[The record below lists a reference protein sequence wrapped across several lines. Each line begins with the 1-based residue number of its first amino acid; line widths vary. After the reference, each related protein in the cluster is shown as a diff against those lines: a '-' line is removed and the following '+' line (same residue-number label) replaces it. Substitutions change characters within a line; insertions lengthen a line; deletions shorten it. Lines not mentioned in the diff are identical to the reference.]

1 MIPTRAIGTTGLSL
15 TRVGFGSAP
24 IGDLRRAPSE
34 DAARA
39 LLQAAWD
46 SGIRYFDTAPM
57 YGVGLSERR
66 VGDFL
71 RDKPRDSYV
80 LSTKVGRMLVPDRAH
95 ALKASGG
102 DMRAMPFRYT
112 FDYTYDA
119 IMRSYEQSLQRL
131 GLESIDILYLHD
143 LGKFAQRERHEERL
157 KQALEGGGVRAL
169 EELRA
174 SGAIKAIG
182 AGVNEWPILDLLMDH
197 AKWDVFLLANRYTL
211 LDQAVLDT
219 FLPRCVREGVAIVDG
234 APLNAGILATG
245 AVSDAK
251 YDYAPAPPDI
261 LEKVRRIEAT
271 CRKHSVPMIHAA
283 LAFPLGHEAVASI
296 IPGPSTTAEFA
307 SNFSAYTTAIPQA
320 LWDDLKREGVLHP
333 DAPPPKTPILT

>member
-1 MIPTRAIGTTGLSL
+1 MIPTRTIGKTGLAL
-15 TRVGFGSAP
+15 TRIGFGSAP

-57 YGVGLSERR
+57 YGAGLSERR

-71 RDKPRDSYV
+71 RDKPRDDYV

-95 ALKASGG
+95 ALETSGG
-102 DMRAMPFRYT
+102 DMRALPFRYT
-112 FDYTYDA
+112 FDFTYDA
-119 IMRSYEQSLQRL
+119 IMRSHEQSLQRL
-131 GLESIDILYLHD
+131 GLERIDILYLHD
-143 LGKFAQRERHEERL
+143 LGKFAQRDRHDETL
-157 KQALEGGGVRAL
+157 KQALDGGGVRAL
-169 EELRA
+169 EELRS
-174 SGAIKAIG
+174 SGVVKAIG

-219 FLPRCVREGVAIVDG
+219 FLPRCVKEGVAIVDG

-245 AVSDAK
+245 AVPDAK
-251 YDYAPAPPDI
+251 FDYAPASEAI
-261 LEKVRRIEAT
+261 LEKVRRIEAV
-271 CRKHSVPMIHAA
+271 CRAHNVPMIQAA
-283 LAFPLGHEAVASI
+283 LTFPLGHEAVASI
-296 IPGPSTTAEFA
+296 IPGPSNAAEFA
-307 SNFSAYTTAIPQA
+307 SNFSAYTTRDTGCAVGRSQA
-320 LWDDLKREGVLHP
+320 RGVA
-333 DAPPPKTPILT
+333 APECAVPKTPVLG

>member
-1 MIPTRAIGTTGLSL
+1 M
-15 TRVGFGSAP
+15 
-24 IGDLRRAPSE
+24 RRAPSE

-57 YGVGLSERR
+57 YGAGLSERR

-71 RDKPRDSYV
+71 RDKPRDEYV

-95 ALKASGG
+95 ALETSGG

-112 FDYTYDA
+112 FDFTYDA
-119 IMRSYEQSLQRL
+119 IMRSHEQSLQRL
-131 GLESIDILYLHD
+131 GLERIDILYLHD
-143 LGKFAQRERHEERL
+143 LGKFAQRDRHEETL
-157 KQALEGGGVRAL
+157 KQALDGGGVRAL
-169 EELRA
+169 EELRS
-174 SGAIKAIG
+174 SGVVKAIG

-219 FLPRCVREGVAIVDG
+219 FLPRCVKEGVAIVDG

-245 AVSDAK
+245 AVPDAK
-251 YDYAPAPPDI
+251 FDYAPAPEAI
-261 LEKVRRIEAT
+261 LEKVRKIEAV
-271 CRKHSVPMIHAA
+271 CRAHNVPMIQRGAD
-283 LAFPLGHEAVASI
+283 
-296 IPGPSTTAEFA
+296 
-307 SNFSAYTTAIPQA
+307 FSAGA
-320 LWDDLKREGVLHP
+320 
-333 DAPPPKTPILT
+333 